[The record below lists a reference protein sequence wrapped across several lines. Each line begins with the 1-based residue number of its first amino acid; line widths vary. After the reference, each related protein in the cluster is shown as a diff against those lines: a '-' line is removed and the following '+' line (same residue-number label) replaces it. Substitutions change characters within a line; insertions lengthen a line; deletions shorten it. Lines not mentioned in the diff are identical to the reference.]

1 MLERN
6 GIVNCARARIR
17 VPFAAHGTGSTLLR
31 KQQRH
36 IQALSRHCRTSGISF
51 RNRTPATRQCIGSVV
66 FGRSVGRSVG
76 WFAQRGGDYVP
87 RKYSTN
93 ETRPS
98 SFPPLRCAINGFAVI
113 GDTLRHG
120 EHQGKFKKGKR
131 KKRKNDEKFFLPEHS
146 TISPCPNVC
155 IDIHLGDTA

>member
-66 FGRSVGRSVG
+66 FGRSVGR
-76 WFAQRGGDYVP
+76 F
-87 RKYSTN
+87 
-93 ETRPS
+93 
-98 SFPPLRCAINGFAVI
+98 RCAINGFAVI